1 MPLWVVAIACYCRV
15 LVIAVWSHCW
25 FGLIVGFG
33 LKAQVD
39 TVSLGQQ
46 FSNGSVQS
54 MVKNHSIITQNVMRY
69 MNDVK
74 IRSRYDLG
82 MFEVPLRD
90 LGLSATFPT
99 LPPHT

>member
-1 MPLWVVAIACYCRV
+1 MLLYCRV

-25 FGLIVGFG
+25 FGLNVGFGLIVGFG

-54 MVKNHSIITQNVMRY
+54 MVNIHSIITQKVMRY

-82 MFEVPLRD
+82 MFEIPLRD

-99 LPPHT
+99 LPPHA